1 MTDLGADH
9 FERWREDEAT
19 AEAMIPLMGR
29 LYRDN
34 DVILYIFGKKLTRTS
49 IEIMKAHRHA
59 RNFIERELSVQET
72 MPVLVALTTMQLDSA
87 KIDIGKLVAGFQD
100 TDTDDLEAYLHDELS
115 SVMTGHGRLLEE
127 PTDVVLYGF
136 GRIGRLLARILIERA
151 GSGAKLRLRAIVLR
165 PQKDNDVEKRA
176 SLLRR
181 DSIHGPFSGTV
192 IADEEND
199 QIIVNG
205 NPIKLIY
212 APRPED
218 IDYTAYGIKDAII
231 IDNTGAW
238 RDMDGLSRHLR
249 ANGASRAV
257 LTAPGKGEVKNI
269 IYGVN
274 HDTLIEDDTVLSAA
288 SCTTN
293 AIVPPLKVMNDHF
306 GIVGGHVETVHAY
319 TNDQNLTDN
328 FHKKERRGRSAPL
341 NMVITET
348 GAATAVVKA
357 LPELAGKLTGNAIRV
372 PVPNVSLAILNLT
385 LETEATVADINTVLR
400 DASMSVDLGEQI
412 DYTTSTELVSSD
424 LVGADR
430 TSIVDSQATIADR
443 DRCVLYVWYDNEAGY
458 SYQVVRV
465 VQEIAGLTY
474 PRVP

>member
-49 IEIMKAHRHA
+49 IEIMKAHRYA
-59 RNFIERELSVQET
+59 RNFIDRELSVQET

-87 KIDIGKLVAGFQD
+87 KIDIEKLAAGFQD
-100 TDTDDLEAYLHDELS
+100 ADTDDLEAYLHDELS
-115 SVMTGHGRLLEE
+115 SVTTWTWSAPRGADRRRAVRLRPDRSAPRPDPDRTGRLRRQAS
-127 PTDVVLYGF
+127 PP
-136 GRIGRLLARILIERA
+136 R
-151 GSGAKLRLRAIVLR
+151 IVLR

-212 APRPED
+212 ASQPED

-238 RDMDGLSRHLR
+238 RDMNGLSRHLQ
-249 ANGASRAV
+249 ANGASRRAHR
-257 LTAPGKGEVKNI
+257 PEGRGEE
-269 IYGVN
+269 
-274 HDTLIEDDTVLSAA
+274 HHLRRQ
-288 SCTTN
+288 
-293 AIVPPLKVMNDHF
+293 PRHPH
-306 GIVGGHVETVHAY
+306 
-319 TNDQNLTDN
+319 
-328 FHKKERRGRSAPL
+328 RGRHGAVRRELHDQRDRAAAQGDERPLWHRRRARRDGARLHQRPESHRQLPQEGAPRSFCPAQHGDHRDRRS
-341 NMVITET
+341 NGRGEGPPRTRR
-348 GAATAVVKA
+348 
-357 LPELAGKLTGNAIRV
+357 KLTGNAIRV

-412 DYTTSTELVSSD
+412 DYTTSTELVE
-424 LVGADR
+424 R
-430 TSIVDSQATIADR
+430 
-443 DRCVLYVWYDNEAGY
+443 
-458 SYQVVRV
+458 
-465 VQEIAGLTY
+465 
-474 PRVP
+474 PRRGRSHEHRR